1 MEKSTVYLVG
11 VTDISQQDIADRF
24 PFAVGTLPV
33 RYLGLPLVIKAYL
46 WSGGD
51 LQTTKAKI
59 AWEAVC
65 KPKQEGGLGFRSLK
79 EANDVYFLKLIWLI
93 LSHKD
98 SLWVKWVRTSLLKQ
112 GSLWAVIDITCL
124 GSWMWK
130 TILKYREIPRIG
142 RRLYTTSL
150 TIGRI
155 VSKDS

>member
-1 MEKSTVYLVG
+1 
-11 VTDISQQDIADRF
+11 
-24 PFAVGTLPV
+24 
-33 RYLGLPLVIKAYL
+33 L

-150 TIGRI
+150 TIGRESCRRI
-155 VSKDS
+155 LSSLCFAGNGTHHMAGTK